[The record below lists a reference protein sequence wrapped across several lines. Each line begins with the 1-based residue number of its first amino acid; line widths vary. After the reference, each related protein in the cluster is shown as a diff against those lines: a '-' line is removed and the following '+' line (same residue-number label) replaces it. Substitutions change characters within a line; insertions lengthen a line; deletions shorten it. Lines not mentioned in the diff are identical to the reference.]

1 MTHAEYE
8 EVKQRTLAMTPEQVD
23 CVLDNVPDR
32 HLIKQLIHRYS
43 KLIDTRDAYSRVAEQ
58 VEKAYTPDFADDVLG
73 WR

>member
-32 HLIKQLIHRYS
+32 HLIK
-43 KLIDTRDAYSRVAEQ
+43 
-58 VEKAYTPDFADDVLG
+58 
-73 WR
+73 